1 MRTVADQFA
10 RQTESTRHLTQ
21 PDSSLF
27 LAVAQI
33 AGIFVGF
40 GGIIGSLG
48 DFHARTDAA
57 KLLQSV
63 VSMSICVMTAA
74 LIPVVLMQFQPDPG
88 ILWQISSS
96 LYILLIWFG
105 GSLVV
110 LFNREYREWFRKHV
124 KRAPLFAA
132 FFWIGLEVPIQ
143 LVLLMAVFDAI
154 PAWSQGFY
162 VAALMFN
169 LFQTATLLTRF
180 MFEKPGGE

>member
-1 MRTVADQFA
+1 METGRYT
-10 RQTESTRHLTQ
+10 LMP

-48 DFHARTDAA
+48 DFHARTEAA

-63 VSMSICVMTAA
+63 VSMSISAMTAA
-74 LIPVVLMQFQPDPG
+74 LIPVTLMQFQPDPQ
-88 ILWQISSS
+88 ILWQISSG
-96 LYILLIWFG
+96 LYIALIWLG

-110 LFNREYREWFRKHV
+110 LFNTEFRDWFRVHIR
-124 KRAPLFAA
+124 RAPLFAA
-132 FFWIGLEVPIQ
+132 LFWVGLEVPIQ
-143 LVLLMAVFDAI
+143 VALFMGLFDVI

-162 VAALMFN
+162 VTALVFN
-169 LFQTATLLTRF
+169 LFQAATLLTRF
-180 MFEKPGGE
+180 LFENPKGE